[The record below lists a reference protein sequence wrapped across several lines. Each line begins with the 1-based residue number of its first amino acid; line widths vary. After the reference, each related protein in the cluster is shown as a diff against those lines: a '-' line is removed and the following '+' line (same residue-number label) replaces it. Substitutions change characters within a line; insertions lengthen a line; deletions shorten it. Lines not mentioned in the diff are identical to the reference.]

1 MEIAGNPIDI
11 EAYLGVTKDEIYT
24 RIGYSPDVEPSAR
37 VASIVDEYITT
48 AKQLIEPS
56 YAYNIIDIKSVDPP
70 RISVNSSIAF
80 QSSVIS
86 HVLTRCTSVAVFALT
101 IGGGLEEMAARLGE
115 KELILEAFVL
125 DIIGSTMTEKA
136 ADFVQ
141 GIIGEMANI
150 RGMAISKRYSPG
162 YCDWDIKQQE
172 LVFQALEGN
181 NPGIK
186 LSEDCLMTPEKSV
199 SGIIGIGPSER
210 GIATFNPC
218 RTCAKK
224 TCLWRR

>member
-11 EAYLGVTKDEIYT
+11 EAYLAVTKDEVCA

-37 VASIVDEYITT
+37 VASIVDEYIST

-56 YAYNIIDIKSVDPP
+56 YAYNILDIKSIEPP

-80 QSSVIS
+80 QSRVIS
-86 HVLTRCTSVAVFALT
+86 NVLTPCTSVAVFALT

-125 DIIGSTMTEKA
+125 DIIGSSMTEKA

-186 LSEDCLMTPEKSV
+186 LSEDYLMTPEKSV
-199 SGIIGIGPSER
+199 SGIIGIGPSEL

-218 RTCAKK
+218 KTCAKK